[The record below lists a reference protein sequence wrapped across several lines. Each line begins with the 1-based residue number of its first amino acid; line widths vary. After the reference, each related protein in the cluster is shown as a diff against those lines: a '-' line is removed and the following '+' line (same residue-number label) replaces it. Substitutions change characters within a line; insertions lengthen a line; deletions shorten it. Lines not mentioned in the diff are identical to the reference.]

1 MTRRGWVA
9 IGAVI
14 AAVAFAGW
22 LATMLALSFAANPDT
37 TEDLT
42 TEWIESGATP
52 LGSPDTVT
60 VPAGQTLVAFLVGTQ
75 LRGIAGTTTGT
86 CTASAAGRPLTLGR
100 PVHVNRSLTEILT
113 DGQETVAVAGW
124 TNHSAAPVE
133 VRITCDSRD
142 STVDHFVAVP
152 SRTAVLESR
161 PWFQPWG
168 WAGLGA
174 LGVALALAGLLRR
187 S

>member
-1 MTRRGWVA
+1 MTRRAWVV
-9 IGAVI
+9 IGVAV
-14 AAVAFAGW
+14 AAVALAGW
-22 LATMLALSFAANPDT
+22 FTTMLALSFAANPDT

-42 TEWIESGATP
+42 AEWIRSGPTP

-86 CTASAAGRPLTLGR
+86 CAASTDGHPLPLGW
-100 PVHVNRSLTEILT
+100 PVHVNRSLTGILT

-124 TNHSAAPVE
+124 TNHSASPVT
-133 VRITCDSRD
+133 VQITCDSRD
-142 STVDHFVAVP
+142 STVEHFVAVP
-152 SRTAVLESR
+152 SRTAALETR

-174 LGVALALAGLLRR
+174 FGVAVALAGLLRR
-187 S
+187 P